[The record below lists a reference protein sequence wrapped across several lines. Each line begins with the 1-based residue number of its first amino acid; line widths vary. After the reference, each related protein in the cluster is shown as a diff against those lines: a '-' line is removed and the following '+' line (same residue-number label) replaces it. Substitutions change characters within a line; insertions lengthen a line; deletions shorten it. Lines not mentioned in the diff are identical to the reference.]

1 MLRNLLLAISLLML
15 ISGCK
20 KAGNSETENEP
31 VKSCRIST
39 NERSFSGPGPSHTY
53 IYDENKRLIKIIDGQ
68 NPSISYSTDKISVK
82 YESGPADIT
91 YNLDASGRIVSGTDC
106 TFKYNSEGYLIESF
120 RDYGSFTITVYLTYE
135 NGNLIKAERYVKQDD
150 RPQPTLH
157 LNTFSYTSDPFTNA
171 GEDSNPLTNEM
182 NVIQPTELSNFFGKP
197 VKNRIS
203 KRVVTVL
210 GTTTT
215 FTFAY
220 HKNADGNISLVEIG
234 AQGSPFKKNVLTWDC
249 K

>member
-1 MLRNLLLAISLLML
+1 MARNLLLVISLLMI

-20 KAGNSETENEP
+20 KAGNSKTEIEA

-39 NERSFSGPGPSHTY
+39 IERSLGGGGPPNTY
-53 IYDENKRLIKIIDGQ
+53 IYDENERLIKITDGQ
-68 NPSISYSTDKISVK
+68 NPSISYSTNKISVK

-91 YNLDASGRIVSGTDC
+91 YNLDASGRVVSGTDC

-120 RDYGSFTITVYLTYE
+120 RDFGSFTITVNLTYE
-135 NGNLIKAERYVKQDD
+135 NGNLIKAEQHTKNDNGSQFIKLY
-150 RPQPTLH
+150 TY
-157 LNTFSYTSDPFTNA
+157 SYTSDPFTNA
-171 GEDSNPLTNEM
+171 GEDSNPLTNDM
-182 NVIQPTELSNFFGKP
+182 NVIQPEALSNFFGKP

-203 KRVVTVL
+203 KKVIT
-210 GTTTT
+210 GPGSPYT

-220 HKNADGNISLVEIG
+220 HKNADGNISLVEINLD
-234 AQGSPFKKNVLTWDC
+234 GSPFKKNILTYDC